1 MVTAIDPNAFRTSGK
16 AVKTSSGAQDFS
28 VFMGAMA
35 PAGAEGAVQG
45 GGDTRHAAVTQAA
58 MTGLSGASAPYN
70 SPYLGSLGGGAALGV
85 ATTNP
90 FDVGGATPA
99 YTGGATPAPTGVAAS
114 GSTPFPLENASQD
127 FLEKDYILNKMHS
140 DSLNM
145 LVLQAQVQQQNR
157 QYTMVSNMLQSR
169 DRTLHNLIQ
178 NMRGM

>member
-16 AVKTSSGAQDFS
+16 TVKTASGAQDFS

-35 PAGAEGAVQG
+35 PAGAEGTVQG

-70 SPYLGSLGGGAALGV
+70 SPYMGSLGAGAALGV

-90 FDVGGATPA
+90 FDAGAATPA
-99 YTGGATPAPTGVAAS
+99 YTGGTAPASTAAA
-114 GSTPFPLENASQD
+114 GAGAVPFENASQD

-145 LVLQAQVQQQNR
+145 LVLQAQVQQQSR
-157 QYTMVSNMLQSR
+157 QFTMVSNMLQSR